1 MTSTTT
7 LAVTVGAE
15 MATGI
20 LQGGSL
26 EGVGSAIDLLR
37 TVLTIAFVAVG
48 SFFLIV
54 GTLGLLR
61 LPNVYNRLH
70 ATSKATTL
78 GAASIFLAGFFY
90 FGPQGSGLVSLVGI
104 VFLFLT
110 TPTGA
115 HMISRAAGKMGVDFE
130 EGVVWPVT
138 DLEDRPTG
146 DGGGGE
152 DSPTAAPTDEDA
164 EGARR

>member
-1 MTSTTT
+1 VIATTP
-7 LAVTVGAE
+7 LAATATVA
-15 MATGI
+15 AWA
-20 LQGGSL
+20 LQSGVL
-26 EGVGSAIDLLR
+26 EAVAPAIDLLR
-37 TVLTIAFVAVG
+37 TVLTVAFITVG

-54 GTLGLLR
+54 GTVGLLR

-90 FGPQGSGLVSLVGI
+90 FGPQGRGLVSLVGI

-115 HMISRAAGKMGVDFE
+115 HMISRAAGKMGVSFE
-130 EGVVWPVT
+130 EGALWPVV
-138 DLEDRPTG
+138 DLEDRPAG
-146 DGGGGE
+146 DAGG
-152 DSPTAAPTDEDA
+152 DSPTASAEEDG
-164 EGARR
+164 EETGT